1 MSKDEEAQS
10 LVALSDKEDELDEL
24 FERLSDIF
32 RDPLDWVEDNVSQAL
47 RQMNDADMVEDYRD
61 GISTLD
67 DVSAEIRSIIKLRD
81 DNWDTFEKAEELSDE
96 VHKLRNKV

>member
-10 LVALSDKEDELDEL
+10 LVALADKEDELDEL

-47 RQMNDADMVEDYRD
+47 RQMNDADMVEDYKD

-81 DNWDTFEKAEELSDE
+81 EHWDTFEKAEELSDE

>member
-32 RDPLDWVEDNVSQAL
+32 RDPLDWVEDNVSEAL

-61 GISTLD
+61 GISTLE
-67 DVSAEIRSIIKLRD
+67 DVSAEIRSIVKLR
-81 DNWDTFEKAEELSDE
+81 NEHWDTFEKAEELSDE

>member
-10 LVALSDKEDELDEL
+10 LVALADKEDELDEL
-24 FERLSDIF
+24 FEKLSDIF

-47 RQMNDADMVEDYRD
+47 RQMNDADMVDDYRD
-61 GISTLD
+61 GISTLE
-67 DVSAEIRSIIKLRD
+67 DVSAEIRSIVKLRD
-81 DNWDTFEKAEELSDE
+81 EHWDTFEKAEELSDE